1 MSSGRLLEPGGNVR
15 SRWMAIRV
23 ETHDR
28 TRGMWGLVHF
38 QGPPLRRVLLYPA
51 AVGMPVYRVSVY
63 RVSGRIGQHTF
74 QSRRSCSSQTVYRTF
89 CRRSQTTQRR
99 HNLLPTPMT
108 PSAPA
113 QPSTDAHRPL
123 SFGKNR
129 GIFGETAHADNAD
142 LHGLDAGTTG
152 ESRQS
157 AKSDGPREP
166 SSCLCVNHP
175 RARPTSMRRSSC
187 ATVLVRNR
195 PHTDSWSCIRFHRAL
210 FSVRDRPH
218 TRRSPLTCIRHQSQI
233 ERRDEHADSY
243 DAPRHAHHLDHVKI
257 HDETRSP
264 RAAMPG
270 HAVSWRI
277 RASRL

>member
-63 RVSGRIGQHTF
+63 RVSVYRVSGRIGQHTF

-99 HNLLPTPMT
+99 HNLLPIPMT

-142 LHGLDAGTTG
+142 LYGLDAGTTG

-157 AKSDGPREP
+157 AKSDSPRGP
-166 SSCLCVNHP
+166 
-175 RARPTSMRRSSC
+175 SSC
-187 ATVLVRNR
+187 ATHFACDGLRTRPSSCTTVLTPTRGLAYDFFEHCSSYVTVLTLGR
-195 PHTDSWSCIRFHRAL
+195 PH
-210 FSVRDRPH
+210 V
-218 TRRSPLTCIRHQSQI
+218 
-233 ERRDEHADSY
+233 HA
-243 DAPRHAHHLDHVKI
+243 PVTNRK
-257 HDETRSP
+257 
-264 RAAMPG
+264 
-270 HAVSWRI
+270 
-277 RASRL
+277 

>member
-38 QGPPLRRVLLYPA
+38 QDPPLRRVLLYPA

-99 HNLLPTPMT
+99 HNLLLTPMT
-108 PSAPA
+108 PSASA
-113 QPSTDAHRPL
+113 QPSTDTHRPL
-123 SFGKNR
+123 SFGKTEGFSVR
-129 GIFGETAHADNAD
+129 RLTDNAD
-142 LHGLDAGTTG
+142 LYGLDAGTTG
-152 ESRQS
+152 ESRQP
-157 AKSDGPREP
+157 AKSNSPREP
-166 SSCLCVNHP
+166 
-175 RARPTSMRRSSC
+175 SSC
-187 ATVLVRNR
+187 ATVLVHNR
-195 PHTDSWSCIRFHRAL
+195 PHTDSWSCIRFFRAL
-210 FSVRDRPH
+210 FFVRDCPH
-218 TRRSPLTCIRHQSQI
+218 TWPPSRACACHQSQI
-233 ERRDEHADSY
+233 ERRDEHADSC
-243 DAPRHAHHLDHVKI
+243 DAPHHAHQLDHIKK
-257 HDETRSP
+257 HDETWSP
-264 RAAMPG
+264 RAAIPR

>member
-51 AVGMPVYRVSVY
+51 AVGMPAYRVSVYRVSVY

-99 HNLLPTPMT
+99 HNLLPTLT
-108 PSAPA
+108 GRSASAKTEGFSVRRRMPTMPTCMASMRA
-113 QPSTDAHRPL
+113 QPE
-123 SFGKNR
+123 NR
-129 GIFGETAHADNAD
+129 GSQRNPTVRAD
-142 LHGLDAGTTG
+142 
-152 ESRQS
+152 
-157 AKSDGPREP
+157 
-166 SSCLCVNHP
+166 HP
-175 RARPTSMRRSSC
+175 RARPTSH
-187 ATVLVRNR
+187 ATV
-195 PHTDSWSCIRFHRAL
+195 F
-210 FSVRDRPH
+210 VRDRPRAQPSSHRLVVLH
-218 TRRSPLTCIRHQSQI
+218 TISSSTILRRDCPHTWPPSRACVCHQSQI
-233 ERRDEHADSY
+233 ERRDEHADSC
-243 DAPRHAHHLDHVKI
+243 DAPHHAHQLDHIKK
-257 HDETRSP
+257 HDETWSP
-264 RAAMPG
+264 RAAIPG